1 MKLYARLLALP
12 LILLSAA
19 WLSAC
24 QTTDSGEGAAL
35 SAAEA
40 FGPLAAGQSGRYAA
54 LAADAAGDTRFH
66 ALILMT
72 RYHAGTGNFEQA
84 ASALGQLAALAVT
97 QLQTQELHLIRA
109 DVASLQGDSQ
119 RAAQHLGQV
128 HVPLLPAQ
136 AAAFHYNLSTRVYEE
151 LLNKNPASEVYYAQ
165 AMAAYMQL
173 IPLLGTESAPAAARR
188 ALRLAQTRTAEQLS
202 AAMAGS
208 QDVMERGFYQYAI
221 IDRTVN
227 RAVRQRLLE
236 DFRSQ
241 YPGHILAA
249 LPTAQTAPAGQ
260 AETEAAA
267 EPPAPV
273 ISRGDKIAVLL
284 PQSGRFRDIVGIP
297 AKLGI
302 LAAIQDL
309 KARLEVTF
317 YDTNKHSI
325 QDIVTQVAGD
335 GTRLILGP
343 ILKPEV
349 EALISSSSTLP
360 AIVFNTTG
368 QAMPAGMYYFDL
380 GPNFE
385 GMAAAS
391 RMAAD
396 GHGRVVVTQGP
407 SVRQRRVYEGF
418 LSQAGR
424 VGLTVTACEYKDI
437 KTVRADLGSC
447 SLGGVDAVYI
457 NGTAIEANAVRPV
470 LALGEGQPVYL
481 TASSYAGVN
490 HSGLEMSMRGALLGD
505 MPWLLSESSMKEAF
519 MRHIPKADAQAQR
532 IFAAGYDSVSVAFNL
547 PRLTPGSGNTLHG
560 LSGDIS
566 LHGSLIWNEPLWVRL
581 GERR

>member
-40 FGPLAAGQSGRYAA
+40 FGPLASEQRGRYAA
-54 LAADAAGDTRFH
+54 LAEDASGDTRFY

-72 RYHAGTGNFEQA
+72 RLHAGTGSFEQA
-84 ASALGQLAALAVT
+84 AASLGQLATLAVT
-97 QLQTQELHLIRA
+97 PLQAQELQVIRA

-136 AAAFHYNLSTRVYEE
+136 AAAFHYNLSTRVYED
-151 LLNKNPASEVYYAQ
+151 LLNKNPASEAYYAQ
-165 AMAAYMQL
+165 AMSAYMQL
-173 IPLLGTESAPAAARR
+173 IPLLSAEAAPTAARR
-188 ALRLAQTRTAEQLS
+188 ALRLVQTRTSQQLS
-202 AAMAGS
+202 ASLAAS

-221 IDRTVN
+221 VDRTAN
-227 RAVRQRLLE
+227 RAVRRRLLD

-241 YPGHILAA
+241 YPGHILSA
-249 LPTAQTAPAGQ
+249 LPAAQTAPGVQ
-260 AETEAAA
+260 DEAASA

-273 ISRGDKIAVLL
+273 LNRGDKIAVLL
-284 PQSGRFRDIVGIP
+284 PQSGRFRDIVGTP

-302 LAAIQDL
+302 LAAVQDL
-309 KARLEVTF
+309 KARLEVVF

-325 QDIVTQVAGD
+325 QDIASQVAGD

-360 AIVFNTTG
+360 AIVFNTTA
-368 QAMPAGMYYFDL
+368 QTMPAGMYYFDL

-396 GHGRVVVTQGP
+396 GHSRVVVTQGP

-418 LSQAGR
+418 LSQAGQA
-424 VGLTVTACEYKDI
+424 GLTVSACEYQDI
-437 KTVRADLGSC
+437 KTVRADLGKC

-532 IFAAGYDSVSVAFNL
+532 IFAAGYDSVGVAFSL
-547 PRLTPGSGNTLHG
+547 PRLAPGSGNTLHG